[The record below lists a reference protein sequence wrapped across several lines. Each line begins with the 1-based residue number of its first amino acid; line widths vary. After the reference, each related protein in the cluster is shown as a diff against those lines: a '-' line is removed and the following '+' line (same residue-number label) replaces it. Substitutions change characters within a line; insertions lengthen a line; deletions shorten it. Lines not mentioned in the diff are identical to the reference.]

1 MDENGNTQDLLQ
13 LLTSVCKHVG
23 YGFQSYDLKNPEFHD
38 LKQMPCIISTLTKK
52 LIFAKKGEMPISKVN
67 ESENLASENQQF
79 EISHSD

>member
-1 MDENGNTQDLLQ
+1 MDKNGNTQDLLQ

-23 YGFQSYDLKNPEFHD
+23 YGFQSCDPKNLEFHG

-52 LIFAKKGEMPISKVN
+52 LILAKKGEMPISKVD
-67 ESENLASENQQF
+67 ESENLASENRQL